1 MAKSRLMHQLAM
13 LRLKLAQFIHV
24 GVQRYYGD
32 MLSLRAAS
40 LTYSTLLSLVPFL
53 AVTFSVLKAFGVQYR
68 IEPFLTQALAP
79 LGPQRIEITARVVHF
94 VNNTRVDLL
103 GAVGVAGLFYT
114 VVSLVGTVEDSLNQ
128 IWRARPIQSWTQRY
142 GEYLGVLL
150 VGPVL
155 VFAGFA
161 LLASAQSYWFVQGL
175 AGVRGFRFILALLT
189 RILPFFFLTAGFTCL
204 YKLIPSTHVRLRSA
218 VFGGAVAAILWQL
231 AGIAFTAFVVNSVSY
246 AAIYSGF
253 AILIVFL
260 IWLYVGWLIV
270 LIGGETAYLHQHASI
285 YLPVGAGVSQEFIF
299 QERLALSLLVE
310 ITRRFITAKPPPTE
324 KTLAQMLSAPPDE
337 IDPLVEKFINRGI
350 LLRSTQPDGISLA
363 RPPED
368 IRATEILDLVR
379 GRINQAQENGDAVA
393 QFLTRRDSLIHERL
407 DTITLRS
414 LAEGA
419 SQV

>member
-1 MAKSRLMHQLAM
+1 MAKPRLMHQLAIM
-13 LRLKLAQFIHV
+13 RLKLAQFLHIA
-24 GVQRYYGD
+24 VQRYYGD

-79 LGPQRIEITARVVHF
+79 LGPQRIEITARLVHF

-114 VVSLVGTVEDSLNQ
+114 VVSLVSTVEESLNQ
-128 IWRARPIQSWTQRY
+128 IWRARPSQAWTQRY

-161 LLASAQSYWFVQGL
+161 LLASAQSYWLVQRL
-175 AGVRGFRFILALLT
+175 AGVRGFGLMLALLT
-189 RILPFFFLTAGFTCL
+189 RILPFFFLTAGFTFL

-253 AILIVFL
+253 AILVVFL

-270 LIGGETAYLHQHASI
+270 LVGGEAAYLHQHASI
-285 YLPVGAGVSQEFIF
+285 YLPVGGGVSQEFIF

-310 ITRRFITAKPPPTE
+310 ITRRFLSAKPPPTE
-324 KTLAQMLSAPPDE
+324 KTLSQILSVPPDE
-337 IDPLVEKFINRGI
+337 IDPLVEKFIGRGM
-350 LLRSTQPDGISLA
+350 LLRSTQPEGISLA

-368 IRATEILDLVR
+368 IRATEILDAVR
-379 GRINQAQENGDAVA
+379 GRINQAQENGDPVA
-393 QFLTRRDSLIHERL
+393 QFLSRRDSLVHERL
-407 DTITLRS
+407 DAITLRS
-414 LAEGA
+414 LAEGP

>member
-1 MAKSRLMHQLAM
+1 MSTRSRRSSRSELAVIIRDLNLLRIIVPPIPRQHFSGTFLAEPSVMAKSRLMHQLAM

-218 VFGGAVAAILWQL
+218 VFGGA
-231 AGIAFTAFVVNSVSY
+231 
-246 AAIYSGF
+246 
-253 AILIVFL
+253 
-260 IWLYVGWLIV
+260 
-270 LIGGETAYLHQHASI
+270 
-285 YLPVGAGVSQEFIF
+285 
-299 QERLALSLLVE
+299 
-310 ITRRFITAKPPPTE
+310 
-324 KTLAQMLSAPPDE
+324 
-337 IDPLVEKFINRGI
+337 
-350 LLRSTQPDGISLA
+350 
-363 RPPED
+363 
-368 IRATEILDLVR
+368 
-379 GRINQAQENGDAVA
+379 
-393 QFLTRRDSLIHERL
+393 
-407 DTITLRS
+407 
-414 LAEGA
+414 
-419 SQV
+419 